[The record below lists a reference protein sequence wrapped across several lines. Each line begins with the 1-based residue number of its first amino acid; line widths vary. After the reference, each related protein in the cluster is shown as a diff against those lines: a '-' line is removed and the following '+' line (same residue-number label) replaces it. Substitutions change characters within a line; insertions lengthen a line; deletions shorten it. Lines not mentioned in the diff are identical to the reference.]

1 MKHVDGD
8 MFVFKGLGETGR
20 RSSFLRILYFLDVA
34 TVMEKL
40 NTMWVNSKQN
50 LAYVAHFGGKTEKQ

>member
-1 MKHVDGD
+1 

-20 RSSFLRILYFLDVA
+20 RSSFLRILYFMDVA
-34 TVMEKL
+34 TMMEKL